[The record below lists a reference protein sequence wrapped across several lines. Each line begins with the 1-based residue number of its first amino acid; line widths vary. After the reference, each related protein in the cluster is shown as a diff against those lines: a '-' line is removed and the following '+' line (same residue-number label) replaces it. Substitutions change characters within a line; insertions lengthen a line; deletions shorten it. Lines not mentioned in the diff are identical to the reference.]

1 MSTATTISGFRMD
14 ATTWTRLAAAARW
27 TLAAELFLGG
37 QARLTRHLTPGL
49 HDRAM
54 AKAEG
59 YLRYLSF
66 IPARSPT
73 EHSVYIGMAMCTAG
87 GLLCFPATRIQG
99 ALLSTSLS
107 LMGIYSQAR
116 MGISFW
122 LPAINTVLGSLIAY
136 ADVLRLG

>member
-1 MSTATTISGFRMD
+1 
-14 ATTWTRLAAAARW
+14 
-27 TLAAELFLGG
+27 
-37 QARLTRHLTPGL
+37 
-49 HDRAM
+49 M

-66 IPARSPT
+66 IPAKSPN

-87 GLLCFPATRIQG
+87 GLLCFPATRTQG

-122 LPAINTVLGSLIAY
+122 LPAINTVFGSLIAY
-136 ADVLRLG
+136 ADVLGLG